1 MLCRRSKNESICYK
15 GPMNIPAPTSIAK
28 YIGGKAVLS
37 MVVLIMILAGC
48 KAKEAPSAANAPKK
62 AIPAVPVVIAQVTQK
77 KLPVQI
83 QVIGNVEPFSVVS
96 IKARIDGLIFKA
108 HFKEGQ
114 FVHKGDLLFD
124 IDPRDLESQLKLARA
139 TLEKDKA
146 QLEFARAEE
155 NRYNTLF
162 QEEVISK
169 EMYTQMHTNMEA
181 ATSVVAADEAAV
193 ESAKVKLDYCKITSP
208 IDGRTGKLLIYEG
221 NMIKANDVTPLVVI
235 NQVSPIYITFAVPEK
250 FLDTIRKYKATAKLN
265 VVASVPSGAEVTGE
279 LVFIDNTVDT
289 TTGTIKLKAS
299 FLNKENQLWPGQF
312 VNVSLIL
319 YEQPDAVTIPSQA
332 LQVGPN
338 GQYVFVIKPD
348 LTAELRTVTIDRSNG
363 SETVIAQGLVPGEN
377 VVTVGQ
383 IRLSPG
389 TKVILPK
396 PEQEKS

>member
-1 MLCRRSKNESICYK
+1 MIFS
-15 GPMNIPAPTSIAK
+15 
-28 YIGGKAVLS
+28 
-37 MVVLIMILAGC
+37 LIMVGC
-48 KAKEAPSAANAPKK
+48 KPREAPSATKPPPKDGGV
-62 AIPAVPVVIAQVTQK
+62 VPVVVASVTQK

-96 IKARIDGLIFKA
+96 IKARIDGLIFKV

-124 IDPRDLESQLKLARA
+124 IDPRDLESQLKLAKA

-155 NRYNTLF
+155 NRYHALY

-208 IDGRTGKLLIYEG
+208 IEGRTGKLLIYEG

-235 NQVSPIYITFAVPEK
+235 NQVSPIYITFSVPEK
-250 FLDTIRKYKATAKLN
+250 FLDTIRKYKASGKLN
-265 VVASVPSGAEVTGE
+265 VVTSVPSGAEVTGE

-312 VNVSLIL
+312 VNVALIL
-319 YEQPDAVTIPSQA
+319 YEQPNAITIPTQA

-348 LTAELRTVTIDRSNG
+348 LTAELRSVTVDRSNG
-363 SETVIAQGLVPGEN
+363 TETVIAEGLVPGEN

-383 IRLSPG
+383 IRLSQG
-389 TKVILPK
+389 TKVVLPK
-396 PEQEKS
+396 PAQEKS